1 MANFMLQGLLARN
14 SVLEEQAD
22 TQPTNLCSDPRVRH
36 SGDNRHK
43 HSLVFSS
50 HCKAVSGYSDQI
62 VHQQRSATSSL
73 RCCLLTELPSFLCVA
88 SPREPEI
95 PANMPAAAISLKKS
109 KYSLRKTL
117 IAVNRLE
124 RLRFLQLE
132 QEHTC
137 PLEGRA
143 EYLRRQQLKE
153 PCTPLSEQ
161 QLSVWLHLVVTA
173 VPLDSYCND
182 RSAEYERRV
191 LKEGGSLAAKECL
204 LNGAPEL
211 AADWLN
217 RRSRFFPE
225 PAGGLWSIRPQ
236 NGWSFIRIPGSYT
249 VDDLL
254 LKCFSCEKRKEKAQV
269 SERSFTAEKPKVCK
283 ESLITDSGKL
293 YALDVLLTRLKSQGH
308 RVLIYSQMTR
318 MIDLLEE
325 SDVHD

>member
-1 MANFMLQGLLARN
+1 MLQGLLARWLAIFLSLKASYRLHQLRSWGEPDRESHERYLSN
-14 SVLEEQAD
+14 KDFLLGVNFPLSF
-22 TQPTNLCSDPRVRH
+22 PNLCSCPLL
-36 SGDNRHK
+36 K
-43 HSLVFSS
+43 SLVFSS

-62 VHQQRSATSSL
+62 IHQRRSATSSL

-88 SPREPEI
+88 SPR
-95 PANMPAAAISLKKS
+95 
-109 KYSLRKTL
+109 
-117 IAVNRLE
+117 
-124 RLRFLQLE
+124 
-132 QEHTC
+132 
-137 PLEGRA
+137 
-143 EYLRRQQLKE
+143 
-153 PCTPLSEQ
+153 
-161 QLSVWLHLVVTA
+161 VTA

-191 LKEGGSLAAKECL
+191 LKEGGSLAAKQCL

-217 RRSRFFPE
+217 RRSQFFPE

-236 NGWSFIRIPGSYT
+236 NGWSFIRIPG
-249 VDDLL
+249 
-254 LKCFSCEKRKEKAQV
+254 
-269 SERSFTAEKPKVCK
+269 K

-325 SDVHD
+325 